1 MILLTNTSN
10 CTHNPT
16 TLLAYHVEFKINSG
30 ESSQINRL
38 NVVEMRFI
46 NMKKE
51 KEWRNFKR

>member
-16 TLLAYHVEFKINSG
+16 TLLACHVEFKINSG